1 MVIPSY
7 LPITRINAN
16 DRNEAIKEYFNAGFQ
31 YAEILGFLFIING
44 VSLSL
49 RQLKRILKALGLSR
63 RKRPSE
69 ISNVVDAIEM
79 ELSGSGSCVGYRQIH
94 QRLRDD
100 YGLVVD
106 RNTVRLVMG
115 HLDPDG
121 VLRRTRKRFI
131 RRTYHCKG
139 PNFLW
144 HIDGYD
150 KLKPFG
156 FAIHGAIDG
165 YSRRILWLEVAH
177 TNKDPCVVGNYFVE
191 CVEQIGGAPVVR
203 GDCGTE
209 NVYVAGIQ
217 RFLRRECQDDL
228 AGFKSFMYGTSVAN
242 QRTEAWWSYLRRSST
257 TWWINMFKELRDQ
270 GLFDDSDVLHVV
282 AVKWQVTR
290 RCSRDSSITPQKEQA
305 AESVLPIFFRKVFV
319 TRYLFR
325 ILYWN
330 SRVFVSKATLKGKL

>member
-131 RRTYHCKG
+131 RRTYHCKVEVFTLVKHEVFCHSLYR
-139 PNFLW
+139 PRTLILNCFL
-144 HIDGYD
+144 
-150 KLKPFG
+150 
-156 FAIHGAIDG
+156 
-165 YSRRILWLEVAH
+165 
-177 TNKDPCVVGNYFVE
+177 
-191 CVEQIGGAPVVR
+191 
-203 GDCGTE
+203 
-209 NVYVAGIQ
+209 YVTI
-217 RFLRRECQDDL
+217 RW
-228 AGFKSFMYGTSVAN
+228 KTY
-242 QRTEAWWSYLRRSST
+242 
-257 TWWINMFKELRDQ
+257 
-270 GLFDDSDVLHVV
+270 
-282 AVKWQVTR
+282 
-290 RCSRDSSITPQKEQA
+290 
-305 AESVLPIFFRKVFV
+305 
-319 TRYLFR
+319 
-325 ILYWN
+325 
-330 SRVFVSKATLKGKL
+330 